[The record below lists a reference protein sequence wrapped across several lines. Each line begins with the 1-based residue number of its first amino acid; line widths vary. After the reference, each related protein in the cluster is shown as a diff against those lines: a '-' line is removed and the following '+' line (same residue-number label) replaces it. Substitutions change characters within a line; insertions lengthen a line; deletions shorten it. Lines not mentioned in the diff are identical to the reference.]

1 MNLPSSTSGNW
12 EWRMRLDAVTG
23 DLVEWTKKLNITFN
37 RAVSP
42 KGWKAKKYFQDD
54 HKNQK

>member
-1 MNLPSSTSGNW
+1 
-12 EWRMRLDAVTG
+12 MRLDAVTG

-37 RAVSP
+37 PAVSP